1 MPAWCSIDTLIRNP
15 GETIPANYGSKNMG
29 IKLPVY
35 LLTLIA
41 CLIPGSGWAQ
51 VDPPSFRNFSTL
63 DSTQRTPLSLE
74 QAFPYYV
81 SEVSPGKMRV
91 TWDLAEGHYLYRHAF
106 NFSLKQSDD
115 SDSIPVEA
123 VIPDGLKKNDQ
134 FFGEIEAYYGRVS
147 IDLSLTTVPGPDAY
161 LVIEYLG
168 CADWGFCYPP
178 QHTPFK
184 LLP

>member
-1 MPAWCSIDTLIRNP
+1 MPAWCSNDTLIRELRKLFQP
-15 GETIPANYGSKNMG
+15 ITGQLSMG

-35 LLTLIA
+35 LLTLMSY
-41 CLIPGSGWAQ
+41 LIPIVAWAQ
-51 VDPPSFRNFSTL
+51 ADPPSFRNFSTL

-91 TWDLAEGHYLYRHAF
+91 TWNLAEGHYLYRHAF

-115 SDSIPVEA
+115 SDSITVEA
-123 VIPDGLKKNDQ
+123 VIPDGLKKIDQ

-161 LVIEYLG
+161 LVIEYQG

-178 QHTPFK
+178 QQTPFK